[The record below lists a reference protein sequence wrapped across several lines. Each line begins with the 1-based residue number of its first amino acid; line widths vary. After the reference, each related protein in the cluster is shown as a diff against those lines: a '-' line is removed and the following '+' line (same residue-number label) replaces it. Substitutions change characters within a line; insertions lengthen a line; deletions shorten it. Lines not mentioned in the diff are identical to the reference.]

1 MRDILLIAVVSGF
14 SLVALFRPFV
24 GIVFFV
30 WLGFFNPQSYTW
42 SVAQTLPLSYITAV
56 STVIGFFISGEAK
69 RILLRRE
76 SILLLMLWAVF
87 GFSSLTAIYP
97 DQAADRLISISKI
110 LLMVFLTIL
119 LTTNK
124 SRLDALLRAI
134 ALSLGFYGLKGG
146 VFAIA
151 TGGQSLVF
159 GPENSFLEANN
170 AIGLALAMN
179 IPLLYYLLRIE
190 TRTWLRWVIKAMMW
204 ASFPAVICTYSR
216 GAWLG
221 LAIISVLLLLKNRH
235 KFLVVALAGVFLA
248 LSYSTLPQLLPE
260 RLFSRY
266 DQLVNYEK
274 DDSAESR
281 LWNWEFCK
289 RVGLARP
296 LTGGGFNYYSMET
309 HARYYPEFLERW
321 PEKEWTCHSAWL
333 TVFGEHGF
341 PGFILWISLLV
352 CCLLTLRQIRAYG
365 KTRPE
370 ILWIPVFADAI
381 QISFVAYMVVGTFLD
396 AAYFDM
402 FYYLVAMVIVGKE
415 IALAVLQLAPASSL
429 TPASAITAPVL
440 GGVRLT

>member
-24 GIVFFV
+24 GILFFV

-42 SVAQTLPLSYITAV
+42 SIAKTLPLSYITAV

-69 RILLRRE
+69 KFPLRRE

-87 GFSSLTAIYP
+87 GFSSLDAIYP
-97 DQAADRLISISKI
+97 DQAADHLNYISKI
-110 LLMVFLTIL
+110 LLMVFLTIV

-124 SRLDALLRAI
+124 SRLDALLRTI

-146 VFAIA
+146 VFAFA
-151 TGGQSLVF
+151 TGGEYLVF
-159 GPENSFLEANN
+159 GPENTFLEANN
-170 AIGLALAMN
+170 SIGLALVMN

-190 TRTWLRWVIKAMMW
+190 TRPWLRWVIKAMMW
-204 ASFPAVICTYSR
+204 GSFPAVICTYSR

-221 LAIISVLLLLKNRH
+221 LAIVSALLLLRSRH
-235 KFLVVALAGVFLA
+235 KFVVVALAGVFLA
-248 LSYSTLPQLLPE
+248 LSLSALPRLLPE

-296 LTGGGFNYYSMET
+296 LTGGGFNFYSMET

-321 PEKEWTCHSAWL
+321 PGKEWTCHSAWL

-365 KTRPE
+365 KTGPE
-370 ILWIPVFADAI
+370 ISWIPIFADVI
-381 QISFVAYMVVGTFLD
+381 QSSLVAYMVVGTFLD

-402 FYYLVAMVIVGKE
+402 FYYLAAMVIVGKE
-415 IALAVLQLAPASSL
+415 IALAVPQTAPLSSPIPAPAM
-429 TPASAITAPVL
+429 TAPVL

>member
-24 GIVFFV
+24 GILFFV

-42 SVAQTLPLSYITAV
+42 SIAKTLPLSYITAV

-69 RILLRRE
+69 KFPLRRE

-87 GFSSLTAIYP
+87 GFSSLDAIYP
-97 DQAADRLISISKI
+97 DQAADHLISISKI
-110 LLMVFLTIL
+110 LLMIFLTIV

-124 SRLDALLRAI
+124 SRLDALLRVI
-134 ALSLGFYGLKGG
+134 AFSLGFYGLKGG
-146 VFAIA
+146 VFAFA
-151 TGGQSLVF
+151 TGGEYLVF
-159 GPENSFLEANN
+159 GPENTFLEANN
-170 AIGLALAMN
+170 SIGLALVMN
-179 IPLLYYLLRIE
+179 IPLLYYLLRNE
-190 TRTWLRWVIKAMMW
+190 TRPWLRWVIRAMLW
-204 ASFPAVICTYSR
+204 SSFPAVICTYSR

-221 LAIISVLLLLKNRH
+221 LAIVSALLLLKSRH
-235 KFLVVALAGVFLA
+235 KFVVVALAGVFLA
-248 LSYSTLPQLLPE
+248 LSLSALPRLLPE

-296 LTGGGFNYYSMET
+296 LTGGGFSFYSMET

-321 PEKEWTCHSAWL
+321 PDKEWTCHSAWL

-341 PGFILWISLLV
+341 PGFILWITLLV

-370 ILWIPVFADAI
+370 ISWIVVLADAI
-381 QISFVAYMVVGTFLD
+381 QCSFVAYMVVGTFLD

-402 FYYLVAMVIVGKE
+402 FYYLVAVVIIGKE
-415 IALAVLQLAPASSL
+415 IALTVPQTAPLSSPTLAPAM
-429 TPASAITAPVL
+429 TAPVL

>member
-14 SLVALFRPFV
+14 SLAALFRPFV
-24 GIVFFV
+24 GILFFV

-42 SVAQTLPLSYITAV
+42 SVAQTLPLSYVTAV
-56 STVIGFFISGEAK
+56 CIVIGFFISGEAK
-69 RILLRRE
+69 KFVLRRE
-76 SILLLMLWAVF
+76 SILLLLLWTVF
-87 GFSSLTAIYP
+87 GFSTLAAIYP
-97 DQAADRLISISKI
+97 GQAADRLIYVSKI
-110 LLMVFLTIL
+110 LLMVFLTL
-119 LTTNK
+119 FLTTNK
-124 SRLDALLRAI
+124 SRLDALLRTI

-151 TGGQSLVF
+151 TGGQYLVF

-170 AIGLALAMN
+170 SIGLALAMN

-190 TRTWLRWVIKAMMW
+190 ARPWLRWVIRAMMW
-204 ASFPAVICTYSR
+204 SSFPAVICTYSR

-221 LAIISVLLLLKNRH
+221 LVIVSALLLLKSRH
-235 KFLVVALAGVFLA
+235 KFLVVALAGVLLA
-248 LSYSTLPQLLPE
+248 LSLSALPQLLPE
-260 RLFSRY
+260 RFFSRY

-281 LWNWEFCK
+281 LWSWEFCK

-296 LTGGGFNYYSMET
+296 LTGGGFNYYSRET
-309 HARYYPEFLERW
+309 HRRYYPEFLERW
-321 PEKEWTCHSAWL
+321 PNKEWTCHSSWL

-352 CCLLTLRQIRAYG
+352 CCLLTLRRIRAYG

-370 ILWIPVFADAI
+370 SSWIPVFADGI
-381 QISFVAYMVVGTFLD
+381 QSSIVAYMVVGTFLD

-415 IALAVLQLAPASSL
+415 IALTVPQTTPLRSPIPAPAV
-429 TPASAITAPVL
+429 TVPVQ
-440 GGVRLT
+440 GGVRFT

>member
-69 RILLRRE
+69 QFLLRRE

-87 GFSSLTAIYP
+87 GLSSLTAFYP
-97 DQAADRLISISKI
+97 DLAADRLISISKI

-151 TGGQSLVF
+151 TGGQALVF

-221 LAIISVLLLLKNRH
+221 LAIVSVLLLLKSRH
-235 KFLVVALAGVFLA
+235 KFVVVALAGVFLA
-248 LSYSTLPQLLPE
+248 LSYGTLPQMLPD

-296 LTGGGFNYYSMET
+296 LTGGGFNFYSMET

-370 ILWIPVFADAI
+370 ISWIPVFADAI

-415 IALAVLQLAPASSL
+415 IALAVLQPAPASSL
-429 TPASAITAPVL
+429 IPASAITAPVL
-440 GGVRLT
+440 GGARLT